1 MLCLALD
8 PGKTTGWA
16 VPGKS
21 GTFLLELR
29 GDAKLPRPARH
40 GGWFARARDWLDSTI
55 DAYRV
60 EVIVLEHQPVI
71 RGAGSLVTLGLRGV
85 FLEVAWSRS
94 LLVDEVSSSRWQA
107 WAKRYGWKK
116 VKSVSGGDEVDA
128 AAILSWWLA
137 VRLPEV
143 RAV

>member
-1 MLCLALD
+1 M
-8 PGKTTGWA
+8 
-16 VPGKS
+16 
-21 GTFLLELR
+21 
-29 GDAKLPRPARH
+29 
-40 GGWFARARDWLDSTI
+40 
-55 DAYRV
+55 
-60 EVIVLEHQPVI
+60 LEHQPII

-94 LLVDEVSSSRWQA
+94 LLVDEVSSMQWQA
-107 WAKRYGWKK
+107 WAKKKLGWKK